1 MKHKL
6 CATIDEDNLCGN
18 GWHNEND
25 DKNDTRLEDK
35 KDQTERNSTY
45 KGCVIEYLVVCTKCK
60 EQTGYSYPLFALQ
73 NAWEHMLNTEHNVV
87 TILEIVYD
95 RGIIHENKRVKIELM
110 MK

>member
-1 MKHKL
+1 MKYKL
-6 CATIDEDNLCGN
+6 CAPIDEDNLYGN
-18 GWHNEND
+18 GWHNE
-25 DKNDTRLEDK
+25 NDTRLEDK

-73 NAWEHMLNTEHNVV
+73 NAWEHILNTEHNVV

-110 MK
+110 IK